1 MFRPEADQAGKNWFR
16 GQNITLQKKEGKDTQ
31 WEVSSEVRKMG
42 CKTDTKIGQR
52 YKTLISLMD
61 EGCSK

>member
-42 CKTDTKIGQR
+42 CKTDGGQR